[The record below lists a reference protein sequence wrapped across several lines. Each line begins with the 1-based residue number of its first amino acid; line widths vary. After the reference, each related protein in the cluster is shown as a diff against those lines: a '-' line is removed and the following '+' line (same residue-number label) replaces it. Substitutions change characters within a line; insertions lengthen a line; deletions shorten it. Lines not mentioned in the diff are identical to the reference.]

1 MSQQS
6 QAATSATNL
15 QTGQD
20 QVLTALQQTF
30 NSTSG
35 VNIDTELSNLINL
48 QNTYAAN
55 ARVLSTIEQMMQ
67 TLIQS

>member
-1 MSQQS
+1 VSQQS